1 MEERKEL
8 FNPHQLTSARI
19 SRGMTMKELSE
30 KSEISRQMISNYES
44 GKTTPKAEN
53 LLRIINVLGFPRSFF
68 VAEMPELH
76 SGATFFRS
84 QTAATKKARDM
95 QKEKLKYTF
104 EVYKKLATY
113 VNFPAINLPVL
124 IEKDIHDITEEDI
137 IQKAFELRSIWG
149 IDPVSPIKNLISTAE
164 KNGIVIAE
172 ANMSDGA
179 LDAVSRWIIDRPFII
194 LTDNNESSVRRRV
207 NVAHEFGHILLHNS
221 VESVHDYSSKELKNI
236 IERQANSFASHFL
249 LPSGAFEESLLSTSL
264 EYYKDLKKYW
274 KVSIQA
280 MVFKTHSL
288 GLISDDQSLYLN
300 KKISWNKWRTKEPY
314 DDLIPVEKP
323 SLMDTVYKMIV
334 ENNVVYPNEL
344 NNSFRLPKDE
354 LEKIISK
361 SIFDIKS
368 TEKTTP
374 ILRLVKQ

>member
-1 MEERKEL
+1 M
-8 FNPHQLTSARI
+8 
-19 SRGMTMKELSE
+19 
-30 KSEISRQMISNYES
+30 
-44 GKTTPKAEN
+44 
-53 LLRIINVLGFPRSFF
+53 
-68 VAEMPELH
+68 
-76 SGATFFRS
+76 
-84 QTAATKKARDM
+84 
-95 QKEKLKYTF
+95 
-104 EVYKKLATY
+104 
-113 VNFPAINLPVL
+113 
-124 IEKDIHDITEEDI
+124 
-137 IQKAFELRSIWG
+137 
-149 IDPVSPIKNLISTAE
+149 
-164 KNGIVIAE
+164 
-172 ANMSDGA
+172 
-179 LDAVSRWIIDRPFII
+179 
-194 LTDNNESSVRRRV
+194 
-207 NVAHEFGHILLHNS
+207 
-221 VESVHDYSSKELKNI
+221 
-236 IERQANSFASHFL
+236 
-249 LPSGAFEESLLSTSL
+249 
-264 EYYKDLKKYW
+264 KKYW

>member
-84 QTAATKKARDM
+84 QTAATKRARDM
-95 QKEKLKYTF
+95 QKEKLKYTY

-113 VNFPAINLPVL
+113 VNFPETNLPLL
-124 IEKDIHDITEEDI
+124 IEKDVHDITEEDI

-194 LTDNNESSVRRRV
+194 LTDNNESSVRRRF
-207 NVAHEFGHILLHNS
+207 NVAHEIGHILLHNS

-334 ENNVVYPNEL
+334 ENNVVYPSEL

-354 LEKIISK
+354 LEKIINK

-368 TEKTTP
+368 TEKATP

>member
-1 MEERKEL
+1 
-8 FNPHQLTSARI
+8 
-19 SRGMTMKELSE
+19 
-30 KSEISRQMISNYES
+30 MISNYES

-194 LTDNNESSVRRRV
+194 LTDNNESSVRRRF
-207 NVAHEFGHILLHNS
+207 NVAHEIGHILLHNS

>member
-1 MEERKEL
+1 M
-8 FNPHQLTSARI
+8 
-19 SRGMTMKELSE
+19 
-30 KSEISRQMISNYES
+30 
-44 GKTTPKAEN
+44 
-53 LLRIINVLGFPRSFF
+53 
-68 VAEMPELH
+68 
-76 SGATFFRS
+76 
-84 QTAATKKARDM
+84 
-95 QKEKLKYTF
+95 
-104 EVYKKLATY
+104 
-113 VNFPAINLPVL
+113 
-124 IEKDIHDITEEDI
+124 
-137 IQKAFELRSIWG
+137 
-149 IDPVSPIKNLISTAE
+149 
-164 KNGIVIAE
+164 
-172 ANMSDGA
+172 
-179 LDAVSRWIIDRPFII
+179 
-194 LTDNNESSVRRRV
+194 
-207 NVAHEFGHILLHNS
+207 
-221 VESVHDYSSKELKNI
+221 
-236 IERQANSFASHFL
+236 
-249 LPSGAFEESLLSTSL
+249 PSGAFEESLLSTSL

-314 DDLIPVEKP
+314 VDLIPVEKP

>member
-194 LTDNNESSVRRRV
+194 LTDNNESSVRRRF
-207 NVAHEFGHILLHNS
+207 NVAHEIGHILLHNS

-288 GLISDDQSLYLN
+288 GLIYDDQSFYLN

-344 NNSFRLPKDE
+344 NNSFRLFNCCF
-354 LEKIISK
+354 LS
-361 SIFDIKS
+361 SCCC
-368 TEKTTP
+368 
-374 ILRLVKQ
+374 V

>member
-8 FNPHQLTSARI
+8 FNPQQLTSARI

-84 QTAATKKARDM
+84 QTAATKRARDM
-95 QKEKLKYTF
+95 QKEKLKYTY

-113 VNFPAINLPVL
+113 VNFPETNLPLL
-124 IEKDIHDITEEDI
+124 IEKDVHDITEEDI

-149 IDPVSPIKNLISTAE
+149 IDSVSPIKNLIATAE

-172 ANMSDGA
+172 ANMSDSA

-194 LTDNNESSVRRRV
+194 LTDNNESSVRRRF
-207 NVAHEFGHILLHNS
+207 NVAHEIGHILLHNS

>member
-8 FNPHQLTSARI
+8 FNPQQLTSARI

-84 QTAATKKARDM
+84 QTAATKRARDM
-95 QKEKLKYTF
+95 QKEKLKYTY

-113 VNFPAINLPVL
+113 VNFPETNLPLL
-124 IEKDIHDITEEDI
+124 IEKDVHDITEEDI

-149 IDPVSPIKNLISTAE
+149 IDSVSPIKNLIATAE

-172 ANMSDGA
+172 ANMSDSA

-194 LTDNNESSVRRRV
+194 LTDNNESSVRRRF
-207 NVAHEFGHILLHNS
+207 NVAHEIGHILLHNS

-236 IERQANSFASHFL
+236 IEKQANSFASHFL
-249 LPSGAFEESLLSTSL
+249 LPSRAFEESLLSTSL

-288 GLISDDQSLYLN
+288 GLINDDQSFYLN

-323 SLMDTVYKMIV
+323 SLMNTVYKMIV
-334 ENNVVYPNEL
+334 ENNVVYPSEL

-354 LEKIISK
+354 LEKIINK

-368 TEKTTP
+368 TEKATP